1 LFESFLDR
9 LCCSFDRF
17 ETTLRFF
24 LTTASFLL
32 ILLFFFRQE
41 ERVLHHK
48 FSDLFNHL
56 APLNEVLL
64 MERKTLDFDEAF
76 GDFVL
81 ADPHD

>member
-1 LFESFLDR
+1 
-9 LCCSFDRF
+9 
-17 ETTLRFF
+17 
-24 LTTASFLL
+24 
-32 ILLFFFRQE
+32 LFFFRQE